1 MGARRKRL
9 AGGGPPWYAP
19 QRMGRVAALV
29 VAIVALATGASADEP
44 GDWARTIEL
53 PTFAGEGPFV
63 TVPANVV
70 GMPAMILFGG
80 AATAVC
86 TPFDLMRGISIG
98 GGYGDVAAACGSR
111 AGTFAGS
118 AFYILGGAPFWI
130 TKQVFWN
137 APKALLKGS

>member
-1 MGARRKRL
+1 MEARRKRL

-70 GMPAMILFGG
+70 DTEAKRVSVH
-80 AATAVC
+80 AVLDGIRA
-86 TPFDLMRGISIG
+86 DLQARPPSSVL
-98 GGYGDVAAACGSR
+98 DD
-111 AGTFAGS
+111 
-118 AFYILGGAPFWI
+118 
-130 TKQVFWN
+130 
-137 APKALLKGS
+137 